1 MMSRLIR
8 ALMVLLL
15 TPAMWVLVE
24 EAGYFLTTNL
34 PRASSGWAMYG
45 FVGYILV
52 YVLLYLFIPRNV
64 IGFFELL
71 EHEFTHAVF
80 AFLCLKGV
88 TRLEVRPP
96 DSRGETEVKGQSNTL
111 IRLAPYCL
119 PPIALV
125 PVLLK
130 WLVFPDSH
138 GALDLLIGLTLAFHL
153 AGLVMELSQV
163 QTDITRT
170 GVVHATWIIL
180 FANTLLLVIAL
191 GVVLSDYAALEEYF
205 SLAFA
210 RIPTAYDD
218 VMRMLEQGLQWASF
232 LE

>member
-1 MMSRLIR
+1 MSRLIR

-15 TPAMWVLVE
+15 TPAMWILVE

-34 PRASSGWAMYG
+34 PRAYSSWAMYG
-45 FVGYILV
+45 LVGYILV

-64 IGFFELL
+64 MGFFELL
-71 EHEFTHAVF
+71 EHEFTHAIF

-88 TRLEVRPP
+88 TRLEVTPP
-96 DSRGETEVKGQSNTL
+96 NGRGKTEYDSATNTL
-111 IRLAPYCL
+111 ISLSPYAL
-119 PPIALV
+119 PPIALL
-125 PVLLK
+125 PILLK

-163 QTDITRT
+163 QPDITRT

-218 VMRMLEQGLQWASF
+218 VMRMLEEGLRGASF